1 MIILYVGLYICSY
14 LFLKCP
20 LISSLKFD
28 RNFVM
33 KRPAALKQRSASTD
47 DGGRDSKQFFRRNP
61 VVVHTMNA
69 SSNFTTK
76 CRDNNSNRQPHD
88 IKTHENV

>member
-1 MIILYVGLYICSY
+1 
-14 LFLKCP
+14 
-20 LISSLKFD
+20 
-28 RNFVM
+28 M

-76 CRDNNSNRQPHD
+76 CSYNNRQPHD

>member
-1 MIILYVGLYICSY
+1 
-14 LFLKCP
+14 
-20 LISSLKFD
+20 
-28 RNFVM
+28 M

-61 VVVHTMNA
+61 VVHTMNA

-76 CRDNNSNRQPHD
+76 CRYNNRQPHD